1 MWQAC
6 QRGMTDFIQLII
18 DSSWRWRYERWLLH
32 SGTTYLTGFRRRNGN
47 LGRFLLDE
55 PDVDYDE
62 VPLVLW
68 NRVPLFRYLRRSLA
82 TPLNL
87 QKCCRMVVRR
97 CLMAAGGRLFV
108 KIDQLAYPAS
118 LKSFLKLQS
127 D

>member
-1 MWQAC
+1 
-6 QRGMTDFIQLII
+6 MTDFIRLII
-18 DSSWRWRYERWLLH
+18 ESSWQWRYERWLIH
-32 SGTTYLTGFRRRNGN
+32 SGTSYIIGFRRRN

-55 PDVDYDE
+55 PDIDYDE

-82 TPLNL
+82 TPLSL
-87 QKCCRMVVRR
+87 QKCCRMVTRR
-97 CLMAAGGRLFV
+97 FLMAAGGRLFV
-108 KIDQLAYPAS
+108 KVDQLAYPAS

>member
-1 MWQAC
+1 
-6 QRGMTDFIQLII
+6 MTDFIHLII
-18 DSSWRWRYERWLLH
+18 NSSWRWRYEHWLVH
-32 SGTTYLTGFRRRNGN
+32 SSNLTGFRRRN
-47 LGRFLLDE
+47 LGRFLTDE
-55 PDVDYDE
+55 PDIDYDE

-68 NRVPLFRYLRRSLA
+68 NRIPLFRYLRRSQA
-82 TPLNL
+82 TPLSL

-108 KIDQLAYPAS
+108 KVDQLDYPAS